1 MDKKRIMREFISS
14 NFLAGDKSITL
25 VDSNSFLEAGII
37 DSVGILEL
45 VAFLEEKF
53 QIEVEDEEIV
63 PENFDSVNQ
72 LVAYVDS
79 KLVHGKS

>member
-1 MDKKRIMREFISS
+1 MDTKRIIRGFILS
-14 NFLAGDKSITL
+14 NFLKEDKSIKL
-25 VDSNSFLEAGII
+25 VDENSFLDAGII

-63 PENFDSVNQ
+63 PENFDSVIQ

-79 KLVHGKS
+79 KSAHGKS